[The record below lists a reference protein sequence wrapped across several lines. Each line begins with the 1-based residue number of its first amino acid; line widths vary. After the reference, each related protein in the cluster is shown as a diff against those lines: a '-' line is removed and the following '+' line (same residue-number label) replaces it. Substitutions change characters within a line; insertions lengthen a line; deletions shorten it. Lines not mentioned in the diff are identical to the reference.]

1 MRTKRQ
7 NVTKSKACNIILKP
21 SLANE
26 IERLSKKLKQS
37 RNQTMINLIEIG
49 LDCADKITAS
59 GLEFLVTVG
68 RGEASAIRWAYLS
81 GELNLDPIINKNK
94 KDNKSQK

>member
-1 MRTKRQ
+1 MGRKRP
-7 NVTKSKACNIILKP
+7 NTTKSKACSIILKP
-21 SLANE
+21 SLAND

-49 LDCADKITAS
+49 LDCADKLTAN

-68 RGEASAIRWAYLS
+68 RGEASAIRWAYLR
-81 GELNLDPIINKNK
+81 GELDLDSIINKDK
-94 KDNKSQK
+94 KGNKSKK